1 MRNVIKRFFR
11 FKGADQGIYL
21 AVFIMCVFGI
31 VMVWSAANG
40 SVPRLGTL
48 SAFKKTAQQGFFIVL
63 GAIIMTV
70 FAKTFKAQ
78 SLSWGNILTILGI
91 NWAMMLVC
99 RVFDPVN
106 GAYAWIKLPG
116 GYTIQPG
123 EFMKISL
130 ILGLS
135 FSLSVVHD
143 SFLVHP
149 PFQNSAQK
157 EAFVKERFKRVLV
170 FPVAMVAIAF
180 LTGAIIN
187 DDLGSSL
194 ILALISFV
202 VFMYAPGKFYKKT
215 KKMILMALPAVGLLG
230 IFAFKFVLG
239 SYQVKR
245 FTVMLDPLSD
255 PTNSAYQLVNSL
267 IAIVNGGLSGLGLDN
282 STQKFGYIP
291 EAYNDFIGAIIME
304 EFGLVGLLVVLVP
317 ITYII
322 VRMLVYSAKVRSDFE
337 RLILIGIAT
346 YFFAH
351 VFVNLGGITGLIPM
365 TGVPLLF
372 ISYGGSSILCAFLAI
387 GISQSIIAK
396 YNKEHSSGTKNR

>member
-1 MRNVIKRFFR
+1 MRNVIRRFFR

-21 AVFIMCVFGI
+21 AVFIMSVFGI
-31 VMVWSAANG
+31 LMVWSAANG
-40 SVPRLGTL
+40 SVPRLGPL
-48 SAFKKTAQQGFFIVL
+48 SAFKKTAQQGIFIVL
-63 GAIIMTV
+63 GAVLMTV
-70 FAKTFKAQ
+70 LAKTFKAR
-78 SLSWGNILTILGI
+78 SISRTNILTILGI
-91 NWAMMLVC
+91 NWAGMLIC

-106 GAYAWIKLPG
+106 GAYAWIRLPG
-116 GYTIQPG
+116 GNTIQPG
-123 EFMKISL
+123 EFIKISV

-135 FSLSVVHD
+135 FFLSVVHD

-149 PFQNSAQK
+149 PFQNASEK
-157 EAFVKERFKRVLV
+157 ELFMKERFKHTWLFPLGIVLV
-170 FPVAMVAIAF
+170 AF
-180 LTGAIIN
+180 GTGVIVN

-194 ILALISFV
+194 ILFLISLI
-202 VFMYAPGKFYKKT
+202 VFMYAPGRLYKKT
-215 KKMILMALPAVGLLG
+215 QRLFLIAMPVLGLLG
-230 IFAFKFVLG
+230 FVAFKFVLDP
-239 SYQVKR
+239 YQIKR

-304 EFGLVGLLVVLVP
+304 EFGMVGLLLIMIP
-317 ITYII
+317 FTYII
-322 VRMLVYSAKVRSDFE
+322 VRLLVYSAKVKTDFE

-372 ISYGGSSILCAFLAI
+372 ISYGGSSILCAFMAI
-387 GISQSIIAK
+387 GIAQAIIAK
-396 YNKEHSSGTKNR
+396 YNKEHTSGTKNR

>member
-21 AVFIMCVFGI
+21 AIFIMSVFGI
-31 VMVWSAANG
+31 LMVWSAANG
-40 SVPRLGTL
+40 SVPRLGPL
-48 SAFKKTAQQGFFIVL
+48 SAFKKTAQQGLFIVL
-63 GAIIMTV
+63 GAILMTV
-70 FAKTFKAQ
+70 FAKTFKAR
-78 SLSWGNILTILGI
+78 SISWGAIVTILGI
-91 NWAMMLVC
+91 NWAAMLIC

-149 PFQNSAQK
+149 PFQNAAQK
-157 EAFVKERFKRVLV
+157 ELFEKERFKRVWI
-170 FPVAMVAIAF
+170 FPLAMIMIAF
-180 LTGAIIN
+180 LTGAVIN

-202 VFMYAPGKFYKKT
+202 VFMYAPGRFYKRT
-215 KKMILMALPAVGLLG
+215 KKIILMALPGLALLG
-230 IFAFKFVLG
+230 AFAFKFVLG

-245 FTVMLDPLSD
+245 FTVMLDPLAD

-291 EAYNDFIGAIIME
+291 EAYNDFIGSIVME
-304 EFGLVGLLVVLVP
+304 EFGLLGLLVILIP

-322 VRMLVYSAKVRSDFE
+322 VRMLVYSAKVKSDFE

-372 ISYGGSSILCAFLAI
+372 ISYGGSSILCAFMAI
-387 GISQSIIAK
+387 GIAQAIIAK
-396 YNKEHSSGTKNR
+396 YNKEHTSGTKNR

>member
-21 AVFIMCVFGI
+21 AIFIMCVFG
-31 VMVWSAANG
+31 VLMVWSAANG

-63 GAIIMTV
+63 GATMMTV
-70 FAKTFKAQ
+70 FAKTFKAR
-78 SLSWGNILTILGI
+78 SLSWPTIVTILTINWLG
-91 NWAMMLVC
+91 MLIC
-99 RVFDPVN
+99 RIFDPVN
-106 GAYAWIKLPG
+106 GAYAWIRLPG
-116 GYTIQPG
+116 GFTIQPG

-135 FSLSVVHD
+135 FCLSEVHD

-149 PFQNSAQK
+149 PFQNRAQK
-157 EAFVKERFKRVLV
+157 EEFDKERFKRVWL
-170 FPVAMVAIAF
+170 FPVLMIAIAF
-180 LTGAIIN
+180 ATGVAIN

-202 VFMYAPGKFYKKT
+202 IFMYAPGRFYKRT
-215 KKMILMALPAVGLLG
+215 KKIILMALPATALVVV
-230 IFAFKFVLG
+230 FAFNFILD

-245 FTVMLDPLSD
+245 FTVMLDPLAD

-291 EAYNDFIGAIIME
+291 EAYNDFIGSIIME
-304 EFGLVGLLVVLVP
+304 EFGMLGLLAVLIPV
-317 ITYII
+317 TYII
-322 VRMLVYSAKVRSDFE
+322 VRLLVYAAKVKTDFE
-337 RLILIGIAT
+337 RLILIGVAT

-372 ISYGGSSILCAFLAI
+372 ISYGGSSVLSAFLAI
-387 GISQSIIAK
+387 GIAQAIIAK
-396 YNKEHSSGTKNR
+396 YNKEHLSGTKNR